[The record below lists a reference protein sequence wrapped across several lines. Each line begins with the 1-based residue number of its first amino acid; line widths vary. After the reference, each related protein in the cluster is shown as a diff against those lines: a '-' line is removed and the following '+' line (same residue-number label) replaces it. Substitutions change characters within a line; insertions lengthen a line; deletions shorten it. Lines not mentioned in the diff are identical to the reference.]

1 MNASLPPWYVV
12 ACLAAA
18 VVATAFWALL
28 RSRSLQNKAKLA
40 AVEHSTE
47 IAPAATTA
55 FVAILGG
62 ATALFLLVFLASLTE
77 RVGLVFRL
85 ILIVSAAF
93 FPAMLYFL
101 FISARR
107 QSLFNAFT
115 TYLGRLGLLRRW
127 WSAGPDPDDPAKTS
141 LALET
146 PSSHRRRLRSYLDRF
161 GAVYGSLPDEF
172 CNKVLDSV
180 TKDDNNDVD
189 GPNLSSISSGA
200 FDFPTLIPVL
210 GATCLMS
217 IGWIVTLP
225 PAAIPPFSPS
235 NFAAWFKDAVTP
247 TLHPVTFAF
256 LGAYFYSLQMVIK
269 RFMRHDLGANAY
281 NAISLRIVLAVI
293 GIWVALLCFRVLGSE
308 FEEQS
313 PIILV
318 ASFAMG
324 AFPLIV
330 WQLIR
335 ASVKKFPPF
344 QAALPS
350 LNASQPLDAIDG
362 MTIWHQS
369 RFEEEDIENVPN
381 LATVDI
387 VDLMLSVK
395 ISPHRLIDWIDQ
407 AILLTY
413 LDDNGKNTGSRELLK
428 DLEQYG
434 VRTATELELACR
446 AASVLTSLEGEKGNR
461 CRSVASAMCHC
472 PNFVL
477 VRNWRGL
484 ADCQQS
490 KSGLALPSPHT
501 TAIASPNGPSS
512 ALPQTQSSPEGQLN
526 TPDGRIAA

>member
-1 MNASLPPWYVV
+1 MNISLWPLY
-12 ACLAAA
+12 LSGFLAA
-18 VVATAFWALL
+18 VVIASALWALV
-28 RSRSLQNKAKLA
+28 RRA
-40 AVEHSTE
+40 AVRKQ
-47 IAPAATTA
+47 IKPAIGEPATDGIPSGITG
-55 FVAILGG
+55 FVGILGG
-62 ATALFLLVFLASLTE
+62 AATLFSMIFLASTTQS
-77 RVGLVFRL
+77 VGLVFRL
-85 ILIVSAAF
+85 ILIASAAF

-127 WSAGPDPDDPAKTS
+127 WTAGPDPDDPAKTS
-141 LALET
+141 LVVET
-146 PSSHRRRLRSYLDRF
+146 ASSHRSRVRSYLDRF

-172 CNKVLDSV
+172 CDRFLNSV
-180 TKDDNNDVD
+180 TKQENQEAD
-189 GPNLSSISSGA
+189 GANLSSISSGA
-200 FDFPTLIPVL
+200 FDFPTLIPVF

-217 IGWIVTLP
+217 IGWIVTFP
-225 PAAIPPFSPS
+225 PAALPPFSPS
-235 NFAAWFKDAVTP
+235 NFSAWFKDAVTP

-256 LGAYFYSLQMVIK
+256 LGAYFYSLQMVTK
-269 RFMRHDLGANAY
+269 RFMRRDLGANAY

-293 GIWVALLCFRVLGSE
+293 GIWVALLCFRVLGPE
-308 FEEQS
+308 LDEQS

-318 ASFAMG
+318 ASFAIG

-369 RFEEEDIENVPN
+369 RFEEEDVENVPN
-381 LATVDI
+381 LATIEI

-395 ISPHRLIDWIDQ
+395 TSPHRLIDWIDQ

-413 LDDNGKNTGSRELLK
+413 LGDNDENTGSRELLK
-428 DLEQYG
+428 DLKQYG
-434 VRTATELELACR
+434 IRTATELQLACG
-446 AASVLTSLEGEKGNR
+446 AASVLPFLEGEKGNR
-461 CRSVASAMCHC
+461 CRSVLAAMREC
-472 PNFVL
+472 PNFIL

-484 ADCQQS
+484 ADCQQR
-490 KSGLALPSPHT
+490 KSSLPEAQLNAPANDPPGAPLQS
-501 TAIASPNGPSS
+501 N
-512 ALPQTQSSPEGQLN
+512 SSPPEAQPN
-526 TPDGRIAA
+526 ARVAA